1 MNFVKVHTVWAFGK
15 AYIADDI
22 NLTDQKWK
30 TGMTDGD

>member
-22 NLTDQKWK
+22 TLRIRKEK
-30 TGMTDGD
+30 TGVMDGD